1 MASYSP
7 GFVNLSGYQS
17 IDLDSPDLPAFSSHS
32 SEASTFKERRK
43 WSPEEDV
50 ILIIFQEESKH
61 TELKTV
67 LEMKDKLNK
76 QKLLEKLL
84 EKPGP
89 LSEIEMSLKLKLM
102 SEMLG

>member
-7 GFVNLSGYQS
+7 GFVDLSGYQS

-32 SEASTFKERRK
+32 SEASTKV
-43 WSPEEDV
+43 D
-50 ILIIFQEESKH
+50 QEESKH

-76 QKLLEKLL
+76 HKLLEKFL
-84 EKPGP
+84 EKPDP

-102 SEMLG
+102 SEMLLG